1 MIKLIKYLK
10 PFLIPVFAI
19 ILLLLVQAAC
29 DLSLPDYNSHIVNV
43 GIQQGG
49 IENAVPKAIRKAN
62 LISLF
67 YL

>member
-1 MIKLIKYLK
+1 MIKLIKYLR

-43 GIQQGG
+43 GIQQGK
-49 IENAVPKAIRKAN
+49 NNCKHK
-62 LISLF
+62 
-67 YL
+67 Y